1 MTNDLQH
8 ALPEFE
14 TARRANPKDAR
25 AALYLGLTYESL
37 GRTAEAMA
45 LYEAAASLDPAADT
59 YLIGA
64 RLLSLLGR
72 LDECSRWIQGAL
84 RMESESRDAH
94 FEFARLLLRKADP
107 LQAAI
112 EGERALALTTGSV
125 TDAQIHYLLIR
136 AYRDNDPVRSA
147 RHAGALRALTN
158 R

>member
-1 MTNDLQH
+1 
-8 ALPEFE
+8 
-14 TARRANPKDAR
+14 
-25 AALYLGLTYESL
+25 
-37 GRTAEAMA
+37 
-45 LYEAAASLDPAADT
+45 
-59 YLIGA
+59 
-64 RLLSLLGR
+64 
-72 LDECSRWIQGAL
+72 
-84 RMESESRDAH
+84 MEPNSRDAH